1 MKAFFKSLTEFN
13 RKERR
18 GLLILAIILLFLTA
32 LRFIVQLDD
41 SVRDVR
47 VEYIIMPS
55 AEQIPQSGTQK
66 SLPHGMEE
74 PEKPPV
80 PVRDEALFFFDPNT
94 LDSTGWVKL
103 GLSPRQASAVV
114 KYRQRGGRFRKAED
128 VARLKVI
135 SPEFYERV
143 RPYIRIEGEEKLLT
157 DNKNSGPVGTP
168 EISERASVPV
178 ILTDKTLLDLNT
190 ASVEEMARLP
200 GVSEQLA
207 EAIVRY
213 RDKWQGF
220 DSIEQLKRVRG
231 VSDTLFRRLRPR
243 LMLSAPRRTRINLN
257 YATEEEM
264 TALPGIGVK
273 RARLLR
279 QSRLREG
286 PFRSF
291 SDLRNRNLLPDSVLR
306 ILENRIEF

>member
-1 MKAFFKSLTEFN
+1 MLQES
-13 RKERR
+13 
-18 GLLILAIILLFLTA
+18 
-32 LRFIVQLDD
+32 D
-41 SVRDVR
+41 RDRDFR
-47 VEYIIMPS
+47 VDYIIMPS
-55 AEQIPQSGTQK
+55 AEQSPLSEPQK
-66 SLPHGMEE
+66 SLVPGAEE
-74 PEKPPV
+74 PEKPSANT
-80 PVRDEALFFFDPNT
+80 RAGELFFFDPNT
-94 LDSTGWVKL
+94 LDSSGWVRL

-114 KYRQRGGRFRKAED
+114 KYRLRGGRFRKAED
-128 VARLKVI
+128 MARLRVI
-135 SPEFYERV
+135 SPEFYVRV
-143 RPYIRIEGEEKLLT
+143 RPFIRIEGAANPLT
-157 DNKNSGPVGTP
+157 DNSKSSENAGTP
-168 EISERASVPV
+168 EISEKIPAPL
-178 ILTDKTLLDLNT
+178 IPAAKATLDLNT